1 MTFDQGFAAV
11 VAVAIGFVGV
21 RAIVR
26 REMPISMRKGMR
38 QYSLEPQRGT
48 KAVWGGLLFLAIA
61 AALLLWAFR

>member
-26 REMPISMRKGMR
+26 REMPISMRKGIH
-38 QYSLEPQRGT
+38 QYSLEPQRGA

-61 AALLLWAFR
+61 ATLLYWAFR